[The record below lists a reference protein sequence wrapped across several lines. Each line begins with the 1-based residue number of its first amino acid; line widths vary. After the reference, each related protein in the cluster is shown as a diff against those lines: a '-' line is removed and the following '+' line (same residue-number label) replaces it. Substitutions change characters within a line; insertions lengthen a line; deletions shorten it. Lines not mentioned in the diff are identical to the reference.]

1 MHLPYVKKRIG
12 ARRCT
17 VVAIMVGSTSSAAEQ
32 RYGELLA
39 PYLADPTSKLNNCT
53 IKYYYTNSQSFI

>member
-39 PYLADPTSKLNNCT
+39 PYLADPTSKLNYR
-53 IKYYYTNSQSFI
+53 KYKPLFISYYF

>member
-39 PYLADPTSKLNNCT
+39 PYLADPTSKLNNR
-53 IKYYYTNSQSFI
+53 KYKPLFISYYFQK